1 MRKLFIL
8 PVLMLLQ
15 TGLFAQTLWN
25 VDKAHSSIKF
35 TVTHMLIS
43 EVEGAFKSF
52 DGSVSTTNPDFTDAS
67 IAFTVDVSSISTDNE
82 MRDGHLKSPDFFDV
96 AQFPQA
102 SFKSTSFKKVS
113 GNKFV
118 LAGDLTMHGVTKSA
132 SFDVTFGGTAK
143 DGRGGTKAGFKATTV
158 INRFDYGL
166 KWNALTEAGGAMVGQ
181 DVTLD
186 VRLELNQAK

>member
-1 MRKLFIL
+1 MKKLIYVALLIL
-8 PVLMLLQ
+8 CSA
-15 TGLFAQTLWN
+15 GLFAQTQWT
-25 VDKAHSSIKF
+25 VDKAHSSIRF

-43 EVEGAFKSF
+43 EVEGSFKVF
-52 DGSVSTTNPDFTDAS
+52 EGTVSTTNPDFSDAS
-67 IAFTVDVSSISTDNE
+67 IAFTVDVNSISTDNE

-113 GNKFV
+113 GNKYL
-118 LAGDLTMHGVTKSA
+118 LAGDFTMHGVTKPT

-143 DGRGGTKAGFKATTV
+143 DGRGGTKAGFKATGV
-158 INRFDYGL
+158 INRFDFGL

-181 DVTLD
+181 DVTIDLK
-186 VRLELNQAK
+186 LELNQAK